1 MTVVV
6 LRIRALHPKTGQ
18 FLWSEVT
25 NNFVSEYG
33 LAEHIVE
40 DLLQILTNRGVLKEV
55 EDEYFVVDSEFT
67 DMTVPELYAA
77 LDDAGND
84 SAVIEELKSLHA
96 DPQLCAIW
104 NEVSK

>member
-6 LRIRALHPKTGQ
+6 LRIRALHPNTGQ

-55 EDEYFVVDSEFT
+55 ENEYFVVDSEFT
-67 DMTVPELYAA
+67 DMTVHELYAA
-77 LDDAGND
+77 LDYVGND
-84 SAVIEELKSLHA
+84 SAVIEELKSIHENKE
-96 DPQLCAIW
+96 LCAIW
-104 NEVSK
+104 NEISK